1 MQARPY
7 KVGRPAGGW
16 PLTALPAHRRHP
28 KGFEDFYPNESVAYP
43 PEVPHDMLAAPI
55 ATRAPSMIGPPASQR
70 GFQITTDVPVMAPHD
85 WTTEGDGA
93 GDLKDLNIGADLC
106 GVVTRPWRSPH

>member
-1 MQARPY
+1 
-7 KVGRPAGGW
+7 
-16 PLTALPAHRRHP
+16 
-28 KGFEDFYPNESVAYP
+28 
-43 PEVPHDMLAAPI
+43 
-55 ATRAPSMIGPPASQR
+55 MIGPPASQR